1 MGTDT
6 KYSVFKKHTSNN
18 SGGYNGL
25 VPVPSYTTTNIRF
38 LREDGTWSIPSD
50 TDQKVL
56 QSASTT
62 TNFRPLILGYNN
74 STDKSVLTNSV
85 TNQVYT
91 TTTIYAQPSSG
102 TLYANKFIGKIDW
115 SNIDGKPSCFTPC
128 SHIHSSDQIT
138 TLTSYVKTT
147 SDSALSTSD
156 SLNIALGKL
165 EYKGDLGVTA
175 YNLVNAA
182 YDGDGTIE
190 NLKEILKV
198 LEGIKD
204 TETIKSLLGKYLPLT
219 GGILTGTLTTVTG
232 GSNSYNQGIRI
243 NRTATNQWATLLI
256 GKSGTAT
263 SGTGTSTAGDG
274 AWLIGTPASS
284 NSLIFNLNNASE
296 TVGLCLKGHG
306 NTDMRWNNNTVWH
319 AGNDGSGSGLDAD
332 LLDGKHASAFATS
345 EHTHDNRYVRQWAG
359 AYGIAN
365 KFLKL
370 SIGDEKG
377 WIRLE
382 VSDSNNGL
390 TGGYGIYIVGWGQHG
405 NNFSDTLIVQCLY
418 ANRPQ
423 YTTALKVVRTS
434 RNNYDFYF
442 QFAEDSSYPGYTI
455 NYSASVTSIDC
466 TVIAVN
472 SIPTATWTSSLSSL
486 QLNASQVDWSG
497 ITNKPSVFNPT
508 THTHPYLP
516 LAGGTMTG
524 VLTLTSGSI
533 EPFDKTALSFINSS
547 NKLEQARIG
556 TDSFNNFGMYS
567 TGTIY
572 IRPNVTL
579 GSSSSNGL
587 IISSSSFTY
596 NGTPISF
603 AGHNHDDRYYTE
615 SEINSLLSNKLNTS
629 NFNWTNLPDKLIAG
643 NEFNI
648 VNDGFNGDMWFNYL
662 PINDRSKT
670 ASIHTYVMGNG
681 AKGTASVIASGF
693 VKTGSNSSYV
703 LLGDGG
709 HQTISSLSVNYA
721 NSAGNADTVD
731 GYHASSLVKFYLSPM
746 INGASADSAKS
757 WFTNTMPSASGAIV
771 YNVPG
776 SEKTIIVGKSSGAYG
791 HMLQLNYNDT
801 YLRILRYYNGSWR
814 STDWEKISAGYADSA
829 GQLRSKGILAPQ
841 TGRTQSLGDVY
852 SYNTNSEVTGGPT
865 TYTSVIGFGRG
876 AAGTIEIAGEWTGG
890 RGLWVRA
897 LRDYQDN
904 WYDWDKV
911 LTQATYTEITDSRY
925 YTKTES
931 DDRFVNVTGDIMT
944 GVITSAFESGTWI
957 NGVTNAIIKGAYT
970 GYGAIL
976 SMPVKDGR
984 VSLSSYPA
992 HDNNIYFG
1000 YATTSQINTG
1010 TNSFNKQMYW
1020 DAANN
1025 NLHADVFSGNLVGNA
1040 STATKL
1046 TSSAGS
1052 AILPIYFSD
1061 GKPVACVP
1069 GDTLNNM
1076 INSLSVGT
1084 AIPSDND
1091 YYICQYA
1098 GGGTTYIT
1106 YHRRPTSALYDYIK
1120 NKAEGTWNINITG
1133 NSSSATK
1140 LQTARTIWGQ
1150 SFDGTTNI
1158 DNTIRIRQTTD
1169 NYCEGIRI
1177 QNGDNTWATIILGA
1191 TADSGTN
1198 TNAWSIHRKAD
1209 NNFAISRNSSDGTNG
1224 LVMTS
1229 VGMGLGTTAPTHRL
1243 DVRGDTRIT
1252 GSITASSLFIN
1263 TGDPTLKVYSGRITD
1278 AVSDGNICLQT
1289 SIDGTDGQSHAYP
1302 TQYNSR
1308 CNLVLQPRGGQV
1320 YIGTNPDGG
1329 NTAYK
1334 LYVNG
1339 NVYASSFTGNASTAS
1354 KWATARTITLTGSV
1368 TGSVSIDG
1376 SGNVSLATTTNHT
1389 HPYLPLSGGRMD
1401 EKAAISWATQNG
1413 KTPYIGQ
1420 YASDGS
1426 LLISIE
1432 GTSTNDGLVFG
1443 GSSGNLLYK
1452 GNRVLDAGNYS
1463 SYALPKTGGTLTG
1476 NLTVKNIIPYS
1487 NNSYNIGST
1496 SSRWANSYFTNSI
1509 VIGNANTSSTST
1521 SSSMTYLYKGNI
1533 ELYSNTPFIDF
1544 HQNYYNSSH
1553 SDYTA
1558 RIIATASSGKYGL
1571 QLITYDNITLKTT
1584 NNGSVSILSDLL
1596 TTKAILPNSTNT
1608 YNIGSD
1614 TFYYNNIY
1622 TNKVVFN
1629 TNTYTVGSQNIDITT
1644 FSNANIQFINDTQ
1657 SSHTAFYIPNISFK
1671 STYGSSTIYWAI
1683 GTHHTG
1689 YSSGGDQAFV
1699 IASSNTTVM
1708 LPNSGVNWVVPSDI
1722 RYKNIICNMSITTKQ
1737 LSELPLFKFIFKGQ
1751 SKETL
1756 GTSAQAVQ
1764 KILPELVFESDKL
1777 HLDYST
1783 LGVISGITACKEI
1796 EKLKDQIKELQNQLN
1811 MLLFQN

>member
-6 KYSVFKKHTSNN
+6 KYSVFKKHTSSNT
-18 SGGYNGL
+18 GGYDGL

-38 LREDGTWSIPSD
+38 LREDGTWSIPLD

-74 STDKSVLTNSV
+74 STDKSVLANDIN
-85 TNQVYT
+85 NQVYT
-91 TTTIYAQPSSG
+91 TTTIYAQPNSG

-115 SNIDGKPSCFTPC
+115 NNIDGKPNSFTPS
-128 SHIHSSDQIT
+128 SHIHNSDQIT

-156 SLNIALGKL
+156 SLNTALGKL

-204 TETIKSLLGKYLPLT
+204 TETIKGLLGKYLPLT
-219 GGILTGTLTTVTG
+219 GGILTGTLTTVTT
-232 GSNSYNQGIRI
+232 GSGEYNQGIRI

-319 AGNDGSGSGLDAD
+319 AGNDGVGSGLDAD
-332 LLDGKHASAFATS
+332 LLDGNHASAFATFG
-345 EHTHDNRYVRQWAG
+345 HNHDNRYVRQWAG

-370 SIGDEKG
+370 LIGDEKG

-390 TGGYGIYIVGWGQHG
+390 TGGYGIYIVGWQWHG
-405 NNFSDTLIVQCLY
+405 NNTDNLSVECLY
-418 ANRPQ
+418 TNRPQ

-442 QFAEDSSYPGYTI
+442 QFAENSSYPSYTI
-455 NYSASVTSIDC
+455 NYSASVASIDC
-466 TVIAVN
+466 TVTAITT
-472 SIPTATWTSSLSSL
+472 IPTATWTSSLSAL

-497 ITNKPSVFNPT
+497 ITNKPSAFNPIA
-508 THTHPYLP
+508 HTHPYLP
-516 LAGGTMTG
+516 LTGGTMT
-524 VLTLTSGSI
+524 
-533 EPFDKTALSFINSS
+533 AN
-547 NKLEQARIG
+547 ARISHEDGNLYFGRADNNGWIMCQDLCSHNASGDNYWSLRVDG
-556 TDSFNNFGMYS
+556 TFHARNTILSGTLGVSGITTFNINNQWLTPSVLQIGRTDDSTNTSKAIIGVTDGNLHIDSYHNKMILLNYYNR
-567 TGTIY
+567 GTIRFGY
-572 IRPNVTL
+572 Q
-579 GSSSSNGL
+579 
-587 IISSSSFTY
+587 
-596 NGTPISF
+596 
-603 AGHNHDDRYYTE
+603 
-615 SEINSLLSNKLNTS
+615 
-629 NFNWTNLPDKLIAG
+629 
-643 NEFNI
+643 
-648 VNDGFNGDMWFNYL
+648 
-662 PINDRSKT
+662 
-670 ASIHTYVMGNG
+670 
-681 AKGTASVIASGF
+681 
-693 VKTGSNSSYV
+693 TGSYYISEDGSY
-703 LLGDGG
+703 
-709 HQTISSLSVNYA
+709 
-721 NSAGNADTVD
+721 
-731 GYHASSLVKFYLSPM
+731 
-746 INGASADSAKS
+746 
-757 WFTNTMPSASGAIV
+757 
-771 YNVPG
+771 
-776 SEKTIIVGKSSGAYG
+776 
-791 HMLQLNYNDT
+791 
-801 YLRILRYYNGSWR
+801 
-814 STDWEKISAGYADSA
+814 
-829 GQLRSKGILAPQ
+829 
-841 TGRTQSLGDVY
+841 Y
-852 SYNTNSEVTGGPT
+852 S
-865 TYTSVIGFGRG
+865 
-876 AAGTIEIAGEWTGG
+876 
-890 RGLWVRA
+890 
-897 LRDYQDN
+897 
-904 WYDWDKV
+904 
-911 LTQATYTEITDSRY
+911 
-925 YTKTES
+925 
-931 DDRFVNVTGDIMT
+931 
-944 GVITSAFESGTWI
+944 
-957 NGVTNAIIKGAYT
+957 
-970 GYGAIL
+970 
-976 SMPVKDGR
+976 
-984 VSLSSYPA
+984 
-992 HDNNIYFG
+992 
-1000 YATTSQINTG
+1000 
-1010 TNSFNKQMYW
+1010 
-1020 DAANN
+1020 
-1025 NLHADVFSGNLVGNA
+1025 GNA

-1061 GKPVACVP
+1061 GKPVACAP

-1084 AIPSDND
+1084 DIPSDND

-1106 YHRRPTSALYDYIK
+1106 YHRRPTSALYGYIK
-1120 NKAEGTWNINITG
+1120 NKAEGTWNISINGNAKGLLNNGVLDSQEKIDNFLNANRFEYAIFSTDENNNVGFQANDGMILSIPWSSTNFGAQIAFDDVHSSTVKVRSKNYSWGNWYTLLHSGNYNTYAPTKTGTGASGTWPISITG
-1133 NSSSATK
+1133 NAATATNADTVDGYHATAGRTFNGNINWSDNWNDVWSDGTNSHPWYGFDHRYPNTGAYSTTISDYFGMTIKTAQTLKLDFGTLLLNGTNIYNINVASTTK
-1140 LQTARTIWGQ
+1140 LQTPRTIWGQ
-1150 SFDGTTNI
+1150 NFDGTNNVSGDLIGAGSIYTTYDEASFYNKNNQRALIVNYRYTILGYGTAGAGLPTYI
-1158 DNTIRIRQTTD
+1158 DGSPIYMRCGTSYI
-1169 NYCEGIRI
+1169 E
-1177 QNGDNTWATIILGA
+1177 ALTII
-1191 TADSGTN
+1191 
-1198 TNAWSIHRKAD
+1198 
-1209 NNFAISRNSSDGTNG
+1209 NNGN
-1224 LVMTS
+1224 
-1229 VGMGLGTTAPTHRL
+1229 VGIGTTNPSYKLHVNGTL
-1243 DVRGDTRIT
+1243 GV
-1252 GSITASSLFIN
+1252 SSCITASSLFIN
-1263 TGDPTLKVYSGRITD
+1263 TGDPTLKVYSGVITD
-1278 AVSDGNICLQT
+1278 AKSDGNICLQT

-1329 NTAYK
+1329 NTNYK

-1368 TGSVSIDG
+1368 TGSALIDG

-1389 HPYLPLSGGRMD
+1389 HAYLPLSGGTMT

-1420 YASDGS
+1420 YATDGS

-1432 GTSTNDGLVFG
+1432 GTSTNNGLVFG

-1496 SSRWANSYFTNSI
+1496 SSRWANSYFTNSV

-1558 RIIATASSGKYGL
+1558 RIIATAASGKYGL

-1584 NNGSVSILSDLL
+1584 NNKGTVSILSDLL
-1596 TTKAILPNSTNT
+1596 TTRGIIPNSTDT

-1614 TFYYNNIY
+1614 TFYYNDIY
-1622 TNKVVFN
+1622 TNKVIFN
-1629 TNTYTVGSQNIDITT
+1629 RNTYTVGYENVNITT
-1644 FSNANIQFINDTQ
+1644 FSNANIQFINETQ
-1657 SSHTAFYIPNISFK
+1657 SNHTSFYIPNISFK
-1671 STYGSSTIYWAI
+1671 STYSNSTIYWAI
-1683 GTHHTG
+1683 GTRHAS
-1689 YSSGGDQAFV
+1689 YSSGEDQAFV

-1722 RYKNIICNMSITTKQ
+1722 RYKNIICDISITTKQ

-1796 EKLKDQIKELQNQLN
+1796 EKLKAQIKKLQNQLN
-1811 MLLFQN
+1811 MLLSQN